1 MINKRRNHTQSMSK
15 PILKNSTPTTQ
26 QSSTFSTLKE
36 TVVAGFGLGAGS
48 EIAHRVVSNILG
60 PRTVEVT
67 HSTHSKP
74 LNACQEMLQAYEKCI
89 KQNQQNDLCTDDL
102 EKYHKCIRE
111 S

>member
-26 QSSTFSTLKE
+26 QSSTFSSLKE
-36 TVVAGFGLGAGS
+36 TVIAGFGLGAGS

-67 HSTHSKP
+67 HSKP
-74 LNACQEMLQAYEKCI
+74 LNACQEMLQTYEKCI
-89 KQNQQNDLCTDDL
+89 KQNQQNDLCTNEL
-102 EKYHKCIRE
+102 EKYQKCIRE